1 MSSQIEEGYEWIKKV
16 FNFMR
21 LSYEK
26 EESQLIHESI
36 EKAIVFRGT
45 NFWIL
50 IFAIFIASVGLNMN
64 STAVIIGAMLISP
77 LMGPI
82 NGIGYS
88 VATYN
93 FDLFKRSL
101 KNYSFAVI
109 GGLSA
114 STIYFYLS
122 PIHAEHS
129 ELLARTSP
137 TIYDVFIAMFGGLA
151 GIVAICSKNKGN
163 VIPGVAIATALMPPL
178 CTAGYG
184 LAEGNM
190 NFFLGAMYLFL
201 INSVFIALSSMLV
214 SQVLKLPKRSFLLSR
229 EIKNTNIL
237 VGIVILLTVIPS
249 VYLGFTLVRK
259 EKFIK
264 AAEVFVTEVSDWEG
278 NYLLKDHV
286 DGDLRTIKLA
296 YVGNEI
302 DKASLKRLRNK
313 AKDMGL
319 EEANIKVEQGFQ
331 SGLMESDRDNKK
343 QIERLQS
350 EVVHVRESI
359 QKSESKIDSLSRSP
373 SQGKD
378 VLKEINA
385 FLPQIKGCSIS
396 SSPYFSMET
405 NEESFIPSVLLAY
418 DKELTESEKAAITRW
433 LKQKLNADYV
443 ILNFRRL

>member
-1 MSSQIEEGYEWIKKV
+1 MEGYEWIKKL

-26 EESQLIHESI
+26 EESQLIHDSI

-64 STAVIIGAMLISP
+64 SPAVVIGAMLISP

-82 NGIGYS
+82 NGVGYS

-93 FDLFKRSL
+93 FDLLKRSL
-101 KNYSFAVI
+101 KNYSFAVL
-109 GGLSA
+109 GGLVA
-114 STIYFYLS
+114 STLYFYVS
-122 PIHAEHS
+122 PIHVEHS
-129 ELLARTSP
+129 ELLSRTSP

-178 CTAGYG
+178 CTAGFG

-190 NFFLGAMYLFL
+190 TFFLGAMYLFL
-201 INSVFIALSSMLV
+201 INSVFIALSAMLV
-214 SQVLKLPKRSFLLSR
+214 SQLLKLPKRSFLLSR

-249 VYLGFTLVRK
+249 VYLGITLVKK
-259 EKFIK
+259 EKFMK
-264 AAEVFVTEVSDWEG
+264 SAESFVSKIGDWEG
-278 NYLLKDHV
+278 NYLLKDEV
-286 DGDLRTIKLA
+286 NGDLRTIKLA

-302 DKASLKRLRNK
+302 DKESQKRLEEK

-319 EEANIKVEQGFQ
+319 GDAKIYIQQGFQ
-331 SGLMESDRDNKK
+331 SNLEESDRDHQK
-343 QIERLQS
+343 QLDRLQS
-350 EVVHVRESI
+350 EVVNVRETM
-359 QKSESKIDSLSRSP
+359 KINQDKLDSLATKPPLGR
-373 SQGKD
+373 D
-378 VLKEINA
+378 LLKEISA
-385 FLPQIKGCSIS
+385 ILPQIKGCSIS
-396 SSPYFSMET
+396 NEPYFTVDSDEDKT
-405 NEESFIPSVLLAY
+405 IPTVYFTIDDEIS
-418 DKELTESEKAAITRW
+418 ESEREGVERW
-433 LKQKLNADYV
+433 LAQKLGCDYV
-443 ILNFRRL
+443 VLNFRRI

>member
-1 MSSQIEEGYEWIKKV
+1 
-16 FNFMR
+16 MR

-26 EESQLIHESI
+26 EDSQLIHDSI

-101 KNYSFAVI
+101 KNYGFAVI

-114 STIYFYLS
+114 STIYFYIS
-122 PIHAEHS
+122 PIHVEHS

-184 LAEGNM
+184 ISEGNAS
-190 NFFLGAMYLFL
+190 FFLGAMYLFL
-201 INSVFIALSSMLV
+201 INSVFIALSAMLV
-214 SQVLKLPKRSFLLSR
+214 SQLLKLPKRSFLLSR
-229 EIKNTNIL
+229 EIKNTNIV
-237 VGIVILLTVIPS
+237 VGIVILMTVIPS
-249 VYLGFTLVRK
+249 VYLGITLVRK
-259 EKFIK
+259 EKFKK
-264 AAEVFVTEVSDWEG
+264 AAEKYVERVADWEG
-278 NYLLKDHV
+278 NYLLRDEV
-286 DGDLRTIKLA
+286 NGDLRTIKLA

-302 DKASLKRLRNK
+302 DKASCQRLIDK

-319 EEANIKVEQGFQ
+319 TDAKITIEQGFQ
-331 SGLMESDRDNKK
+331 SGLVESDRDNKK

-350 EVVHVRESI
+350 EVVHVRETI
-359 QKSESKIDSLSRSP
+359 KSTEDKLDSLSQKP
-373 SQGKD
+373 TLGMD
-378 VLKEINA
+378 LLKEISA
-385 FLPQIKGCSIS
+385 ILPQIKGCSIS
-396 SSPYFSMET
+396 NQTYYTVDSKEDET
-405 NEESFIPSVLLAY
+405 IPSVFFTHE
-418 DKELTESEKAAITRW
+418 KEVSDTEKEGVERW
-433 LKQKLNADYV
+433 LKQKLNCDYV